1 MSIPMIL
8 VAYLVVLNMITLI
21 VFWLDK
27 KRKVDGKNRIPENRL
42 LTLVALGGT
51 FGASR
56 AMSIYK
62 HKGRARAFRRHFAII
77 TVIQL
82 AAALYFFYTRFPPEL
97 IEAVKTTLSDLA
109 AS

>member
-1 MSIPMIL
+1 MIL
-8 VAYLVVLNMITLI
+8 ITYLVVLNMITLM

-27 KRKVDGKNRIPENRL
+27 RHKIYGKTRIPESRL

-56 AMSIYK
+56 AMSLYN

-77 TVIQL
+77 TLIQL

-97 IEAVKTTLSDLA
+97 IEAIKTTLSDLA